1 MSSTRG
7 KKYEYIPDYTAQNT
21 YAEQVRKQWD
31 RYATKYMPIVS
42 GLTKELGSHPEEL
55 DAAVNTSNTRQD
67 RAAQDVFETLGMY
80 GTQLSPIQREA
91 MLSKLNA
98 NKSLAAIKA
107 RTTQRRTVNDRNEEL
122 REALVGEGA
131 GVKGMSNQS
140 LNAAA
145 IAEQERNA
153 TGYGIA
159 AAKTARSQAKAQGT
173 MQLIGQGI
181 GTAAMVAA
189 MS

>member
-1 MSSTRG
+1 MGSTRG
-7 KKYEYIPDYTAQNT
+7 KKYEYIPDYTAQNA
-21 YAEQVRKQWD
+21 YAEQMRKDWS
-31 RYATKYMPIVS
+31 RYTDKYMPIVT
-42 GLTKELGSHPEEL
+42 GLVNDLGAHPEEL
-55 DAAVNTSNTRQD
+55 DAAVNTSNMKQD
-67 RAAQDVFETLGMY
+67 QAGQDVMDTLGMY
-80 GTQLSPIQREA
+80 GVQLNPMQREA
-91 MLSKLNA
+91 MLTKLNA

>member
-1 MSSTRG
+1 MGSTRG
-7 KKYEYIPDYTAQNT
+7 KKYEYIPDYTAQNA
-21 YAEQVRKQWD
+21 YAEQMRKDWS
-31 RYATKYMPIVS
+31 RYTGKYMPIVS

-91 MLSKLNA
+91 MLSKLKA
-98 NKSLAAIKA
+98 SRTLEAVKA
-107 RTTQRRTVNDRNEEL
+107 RTLQRRTVDDRNDAL
-122 REALVGEGA
+122 RTALVGEGS
-131 GVKGMSNQS
+131 GVRGLANQS

>member
-7 KKYEYIPDYTAQNT
+7 KKYEYIPDYTAQNA
-21 YAEQVRKQWD
+21 YAEQMRKDWS
-31 RYATKYMPIVS
+31 RYTGKYMPIVT
-42 GLTKELGSHPEEL
+42 GLVNDLGAHPEEL
-55 DAAVNTSNTRQD
+55 DAAVNTSNMKQD
-67 RAAQDVFETLGMY
+67 QAGQDVMDTLGMY
-80 GTQLSPIQREA
+80 GVQLNPMQREA
-91 MLSKLNA
+91 MLTKLNA